1 MGLMWTFAEASGR
14 EYWKGMSWA
23 MLPSLAAAMCA
34 CTWHL
39 FYNAEELE
47 VRIVVPSHLF
57 LPSLVPALF
66 WFQLRM
72 RRRVLCPTAAGR
84 STTARAA

>member
-39 FYNAEELE
+39 FYNAEALE
-47 VRIVVPSHLF
+47 VRRAARCVPCGGA
-57 LPSLVPALF
+57 P
-66 WFQLRM
+66 
-72 RRRVLCPTAAGR
+72 LCPVLSLQQQQRSQKMGR
-84 STTARAA
+84 LAVDLRLC